1 MHISVQWGSDLY
13 NNNFSFFKRRR
24 WYNIIICMQRYC
36 DQIRSVMGIEVG
48 DIFKV
53 MFPVYLEKNCHWI
66 YEDIILITHDLQPY
80 FHEQVLKSV
89 ESKFVIC
96 FDEAFSKISKK
107 GQTDLFMRYFNNV
120 TYQVWSRYFSR
131 RELG

>member
-1 MHISVQWGSDLY
+1 
-13 NNNFSFFKRRR
+13 
-24 WYNIIICMQRYC
+24 MQRYR

-48 DIFKV
+48 DIFKA
-53 MFPVYLEKNCHWI
+53 MFPVISKKSAIGSTKISY
-66 YEDIILITHDLQPY
+66 LITHDLQPY

-120 TYQVWSRYFSR
+120 TYQV
-131 RELG
+131 